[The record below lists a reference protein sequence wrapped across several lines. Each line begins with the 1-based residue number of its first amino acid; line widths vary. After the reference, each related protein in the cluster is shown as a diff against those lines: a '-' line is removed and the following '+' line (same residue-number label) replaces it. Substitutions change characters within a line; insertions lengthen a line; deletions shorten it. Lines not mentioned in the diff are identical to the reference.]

1 MALLSASN
9 GVVAW
14 INFNGSGSISTRD
27 SYNVNSITDRGSGK
41 YQVNF
46 QTSANN
52 NDYAVVGGSC
62 QANEDN
68 SNPTFC
74 HVYNA
79 DSEQTSGRVRVK
91 TGYHSSGHVDISH
104 ADRSHVFVA
113 IIGDSQ

>member
-1 MALLSASN
+1 MALISQSN

-14 INFNGSGSISTRD
+14 INFNGGGSISTRD
-27 SYNVNSITDRGSGK
+27 SYNVNSITDQGSGK

-46 QTSANN
+46 NLTANN
-52 NDYAVVGGSC
+52 NDYVVASGSSHS
-62 QANEDN
+62 NEDN

-79 DSEQTSGRVRVK
+79 DSEQTTNRVRVK
-91 TGYHSSGHVDISH
+91 TGYHQNGNTAIGF

>member
-14 INFNGSGSISTRD
+14 INFNGTGSISTRD
-27 SYNVNSITDRGSGK
+27 SYNVNSITDQGNGK

-52 NDYAVVGGSC
+52 GDYTVASGSC
-62 QANEDN
+62 HANEDN
-68 SNPTFC
+68 VNPTFC

-79 DSEQTSGRVRVK
+79 DNELTTGKVRVK
-91 TGYHSSGHVDISH
+91 TGYHQHGTANIGH
-104 ADRSHVFVA
+104 ADRSYVFVA